1 MVIPAYQ
8 EIILPAVLLWSLGL
22 VYPGYEPMYAW
33 YVRNATHF
41 PKTIDLVAKGLL
53 YIPYDRK
60 LKMHVDNAKKIYVTQ
75 NSPKFSKS

>member
-1 MVIPAYQ
+1 
-8 EIILPAVLLWSLGL
+8 
-22 VYPGYEPMYAW
+22 MYAW